1 MSSLYIKNVYLIKK
15 NVLSNPYNLVFRK
28 KDINSK
34 DELIK
39 EIKINDTFGKL
50 EIKRFLYNIY
60 KEIEILNQKFNKK
73 REEEKKKEEELKEK
87 EYFKHFEKDLKPIE
101 KRKISL
107 YRRLYNKICLT
118 FEDLEFKI
126 FLYINKL

>member
-1 MSSLYIKNVYLIKK
+1 MNNFIKNVYIIKK

-39 EIKINDTFGKL
+39 EIKINNTFEKL
-50 EIKRFLYNIY
+50 EIKMFLYNIY
-60 KEIEILNQKFNKK
+60 KEIEILNHKFNKK
-73 REEEKKKEEELKEK
+73 REKEKIKEKKQEK
-87 EYFKHFEKDLKPIE
+87 KYFKHFEIDLKPIE

-118 FEDLEFKI
+118 IEDLEFKI
-126 FLYINKL
+126 FLYLNKL

>member
-1 MSSLYIKNVYLIKK
+1 MNNLYIKNVYIIKK

-28 KDINSK
+28 KDINVK

-39 EIKINDTFGKL
+39 EIKINNTFGKL

-60 KEIEILNQKFNKK
+60 KELEILNQKFNKK
-73 REEEKKKEEELKEK
+73 REKEKKKEKKQEK
-87 EYFKHFEKDLKPIE
+87 KCFKHFEIDLKPIE

-107 YRRLYNKICLT
+107 YKRLYNKICLKI
-118 FEDLEFKI
+118 EDLEFKI
-126 FLYINKL
+126 FLYLNKL